1 MVQRQDKGSIR
12 NSGYG
17 RIMMQQKYTG
27 FLSYLETKTFTPEFI
42 NDYNYWCKKI
52 FNQWSLFTDLE
63 NFTGRCW
70 EALLSKI
77 NEFDPSIATIQTF
90 CISRIN
96 NEAWRIYMK
105 NKQRKPEVDSDDPV
119 YQSDLSFISNYEQTD
134 EIQSFI
140 QYANKRGVQVD
151 EDELIADLTDN
162 KITPTK
168 IVWAWWKEHNL

>member
-1 MVQRQDKGSIR
+1 
-12 NSGYG
+12 
-17 RIMMQQKYTG
+17 
-27 FLSYLETKTFTPEFI
+27 
-42 NDYNYWCKKI
+42 
-52 FNQWSLFTDLE
+52 
-63 NFTGRCW
+63 
-70 EALLSKI
+70 
-77 NEFDPSIATIQTF
+77 
-90 CISRIN
+90 
-96 NEAWRIYMK
+96 MK